1 MKKVLST
8 LILGLLALTSFAK
21 DKLIVAPAP
30 TSIELKHDFEVK
42 ARIHDGEWQDVSTYA
57 FKVDRVAN
65 AKHNVE
71 ITSVAK
77 FEFEGKVEIQVKSIA
92 QDIKSYKIRPNSYG
106 ITAIQEGNTLTFSLD
121 RPRYLSV
128 EINGN
133 IYQNLQIFAD
143 NVLEKPKV
151 KKKKDLIYFGPGI
164 HDFKGDS
171 IHIASG
177 KTVFIDNGAV
187 IKGWLSTYGSNHV
200 KILGHGI
207 VMPGHHEGIMVRY
220 AKNIDIDG
228 PITTQLPIGG
238 SDSVTVKNVKVMS
251 WYGWGDGFNIFA
263 SNNIHQEHLFART
276 SDDCSTIYC
285 TRKNYHGGCKN
296 ITIKDCVYWADVA
309 HPIMIGL
316 HSETPEN
323 EEITNV
329 LYEDID
335 ILEHAENQIDYQG
348 CIGINDGD
356 NILVK
361 GVTFQNFHIDNIRK
375 GMIVNMRVCFNKKYC
390 TAPGRGIEDITLRNI
405 AYTGEMPNMGIIAG
419 YDQSRMVKNIRF
431 ENFTINGKVITDDM
445 PGKPKWYKTADMANI
460 YVNDHVDNI
469 TFSK

>member
-419 YDQSRMVKNIRF
+419 YDQSRKVKNIRF

-460 YVNDHVDNI
+460 YVNDHVENLI
-469 TFSK
+469 FTK

>member
-285 TRKNYHGGCKN
+285 TRKDYHGGCKN

-460 YVNDHVDNI
+460 YVNDHVENLI
-469 TFSK
+469 FTK